1 MKTSEPAWKPKHGTK
16 TVQWFRPQLPG
27 YGSSCFVVSVMPRR
41 KKFVWLCHRDYFGLQ
56 GEGLADTIEQAKADA
71 LAFADK
77 AYRDLSR
84 AIEEEIHP
92 TELVSFACKKLGLTE
107 EALTAEYRAH
117 REKKKET
124 ADRRF
129 AEYMLRERPDLV
141 LETIEEGGR
150 LGALTQE
157 QVEGARQAIAELQK
171 TNLGTA

>member
-1 MKTSEPAWKPKHGTK
+1 MSEPTWKPKHGTK
-16 TVQWFRPQLPG
+16 TVQWLRPQLPG

-77 AYRDLSR
+77 AYRDLAR
-84 AIEEEIHP
+84 AIEDAVHP
-92 TELVSFACKKLGLTE
+92 TELVRFACKKLGLTE
-107 EALTAEYRAH
+107 ESLTAEYREH
-117 REKKKET
+117 RAAEKAKAE
-124 ADRRF
+124 RRL
-129 AEYMLRERPDLV
+129 AEHILKERPDLF
-141 LETIEEGGR
+141 LATIEEGGR

-171 TNLGTA
+171 TKPPPP

>member
-1 MKTSEPAWKPKHGTK
+1 MSDPAWTPKHATK
-16 TVQWFRPQLPG
+16 TVELCRPSTR
-27 YGSSCFVVSVMPRR
+27 YGNSPFVVSVMPRR

-56 GEGLADTIEQAKADA
+56 GEGFADTIEQAKADA

-84 AIEEEIHP
+84 AIEDAVHP
-92 TELVSFACKKLGLTE
+92 TELVRFACKKFGLTE

-117 REKKKET
+117 REKKK
-124 ADRRF
+124 AQ
-129 AEYMLRERPDLV
+129 AERQLAEHILKERPDLF
-141 LETIEEGGR
+141 LATIEEGGR

-171 TNLGTA
+171 TKP